1 MGVIKGQNLR
11 LKIAGKFVGFATSC
25 TVHVSASLEDSSTK
39 DSSDGIFQ
47 EQARGGQFESIAPI
61 SHLHSISTDALYSV
75 DTDATGINAEG
86 ALDAILARQK
96 VEIEFTGTVG
106 TNNRQATGHKYTG
119 QAWINDISINAA
131 NRQNASY
138 SLQAQGTG
146 PLTKSNGPSS
156 SNL

>member
-47 EQARGGQFESIAPI
+47 EQQLTGLAWDLSA
-61 SHLHSISTDALYSV
+61 DALYSV

>member
-25 TVHVSASLEDSSTK
+25 AVHVSASLEDSSTK

-47 EQARGGQFESIAPI
+47 EQQLTGLAWD
-61 SHLHSISTDALYSV
+61 ISTDALYSV

-96 VEIEFTGTVG
+96 VDIEFTGTVG

>member
-11 LKIAGKFVGFATSC
+11 ITIGGKYVAFATSC

-47 EQARGGQFESIAPI
+47 EQQLTGLAWD
-61 SHLHSISTDALYSV
+61 ISTDALYSV

-106 TNNRQATGHKYTG
+106 TNNRQATGHKYIG

>member
-47 EQARGGQFESIAPI
+47 EQQLTGLAWD
-61 SHLHSISTDALYSV
+61 ISTDALYSV

-96 VEIEFTGTVG
+96 VDIEFTGTVG

-156 SNL
+156 SDL

>member
-11 LKIAGKFVGFATSC
+11 LKIAGKFVGFATAC

-47 EQARGGQFESIAPI
+47 EQQLTGLAWD
-61 SHLHSISTDALYSV
+61 ISTDALYSV

-96 VEIEFTGTVG
+96 VDIEFTGTVG

>member
-1 MGVIKGQNLR
+1 MFIR
-11 LKIAGKFVGFATSC
+11 LLNPVAFATSC

-47 EQARGGQFESIAPI
+47 EQQLTGLSWD
-61 SHLHSISTDALYSV
+61 ISTDALYSV
-75 DTDATGINAEG
+75 DTDASGINAEG

-96 VEIEFTGTVG
+96 VDVEFTGTVG

-138 SLQAQGTG
+138 SLEAQGTG
-146 PLTKSNGPSS
+146 PLSKSNGPSS

>member
-47 EQARGGQFESIAPI
+47 EQQLTGLAWD
-61 SHLHSISTDALYSV
+61 ISTDALYSV

-146 PLTKSNGPSS
+146 PLTKSDGPSS

>member
-11 LKIAGKFVGFATSC
+11 ITIGGKYVAFATSC

-47 EQARGGQFESIAPI
+47 EQELTGLAWDI
-61 SHLHSISTDALYSV
+61 SADALYSV
-75 DTDATGINAEG
+75 DTDATGMNAEQ

-96 VEIEFTGTVG
+96 VDVEFTGTVG

-146 PLTKSNGPSS
+146 PLSKSNGPSS

>member
-47 EQARGGQFESIAPI
+47 EQQLTGLAWD
-61 SHLHSISTDALYSV
+61 ISTDALYSV

-106 TNNRQATGHKYTG
+106 TNNRQDTGHKYTG

>member
-47 EQARGGQFESIAPI
+47 EQELTGLAWDLSA
-61 SHLHSISTDALYSV
+61 DALYSV

-96 VEIEFTGTVG
+96 VDVEFTGTVG

-146 PLTKSNGPSS
+146 PLSKSNGPSS

>member
-11 LKIAGKFVGFATSC
+11 LKIAGKFVGFSTSC

-47 EQARGGQFESIAPI
+47 EQQLTGLAWD
-61 SHLHSISTDALYSV
+61 ISTDALYSV

-96 VEIEFTGTVG
+96 VDIEFTGTVG

>member
-11 LKIAGKFVGFATSC
+11 IKIAGKFVGFATSC

-47 EQARGGQFESIAPI
+47 EQQLTGLAWD
-61 SHLHSISTDALYSV
+61 ISTDALYSV

-96 VEIEFTGTVG
+96 VDIEFTGTVG

-119 QAWINDISINAA
+119 QAWINDISINAT

-146 PLTKSNGPSS
+146 ALTKSNGPSS

>member
-11 LKIAGKFVGFATSC
+11 LKIASKFVGFATSC

-47 EQARGGQFESIAPI
+47 EQQLTGLAWD
-61 SHLHSISTDALYSV
+61 ISTDALYSV

>member
-47 EQARGGQFESIAPI
+47 EQQLTGLAWD
-61 SHLHSISTDALYSV
+61 ISTDALYSV

-138 SLQAQGTG
+138 SLEAQGTG
-146 PLTKSNGPSS
+146 PLSKSNGPSS

>member
-11 LKIAGKFVGFATSC
+11 ITIGGKYVAFATSC

-47 EQARGGQFESIAPI
+47 EQQLTGLSWD
-61 SHLHSISTDALYSV
+61 ISTDALYSV
-75 DTDATGINAEG
+75 DTDASGINAEG
-86 ALDAILARQK
+86 ALDAILACQK
-96 VEIEFTGTVG
+96 VNIEFTGTVG
-106 TNNRQATGHKYTG
+106 TNNRQATGHKYSG
-119 QAWINDISINAA
+119 QAWINDVSVNAA

-146 PLTKSNGPSS
+146 ALTKSNGPSS

>member
-11 LKIAGKFVGFATSC
+11 ITIGGKYVAFATSC
-25 TVHVSASLEDSSTK
+25 TVHVSATLEDSSTK

-47 EQARGGQFESIAPI
+47 EQQLTGLAWD
-61 SHLHSISTDALYSV
+61 ISTDALYSV
-75 DTDATGINAEG
+75 DTDATGMNAEG

-96 VEIEFTGTVG
+96 VDIEFTGTVG

-146 PLTKSNGPSS
+146 ALTKSNGPSS

>member
-11 LKIAGKFVGFATSC
+11 ITIGGKYVAFATSC

-47 EQARGGQFESIAPI
+47 EQQLTGLSWD
-61 SHLHSISTDALYSV
+61 ISTDALYSV
-75 DTDATGINAEG
+75 DTDASGINAEG

-96 VEIEFTGTVG
+96 VNIEFTGTVG

>member
-47 EQARGGQFESIAPI
+47 EQQLTGLAWD
-61 SHLHSISTDALYSV
+61 ISTDALYSV

-96 VEIEFTGTVG
+96 VDIEFTGTVG

>member
-47 EQARGGQFESIAPI
+47 EQQLTGLAWD
-61 SHLHSISTDALYSV
+61 ISTDALYSV
-75 DTDATGINAEG
+75 DTDATGMNAEG

-96 VEIEFTGTVG
+96 VDIEFTGTVG

>member
-11 LKIAGKFVGFATSC
+11 LRLGGKYIGFATSC
-25 TVHVSASLEDSSTK
+25 VVHVSASLEDSSTK

-47 EQARGGQFESIAPI
+47 EQQLTGLAWDI
-61 SHLHSISTDALYSV
+61 SADALYSV
-75 DTDATGINAEG
+75 DTDATGMNAEQ

-96 VEIEFTGTVG
+96 VEVEFTGTVG

-119 QAWINDISINAA
+119 QAWINDISINAT

>member
-39 DSSDGIFQ
+39 ASSDGIFQ
-47 EQARGGQFESIAPI
+47 EQQLTGLAWD
-61 SHLHSISTDALYSV
+61 ISTDALYSV

-119 QAWINDISINAA
+119 QAWINVISINAA

>member
-25 TVHVSASLEDSSTK
+25 TVHVSASLENSSTK

-47 EQARGGQFESIAPI
+47 EQQLTGLAWD
-61 SHLHSISTDALYSV
+61 ISTDALYSV

>member
-11 LKIAGKFVGFATSC
+11 ITIGGKYVAFATSC

-47 EQARGGQFESIAPI
+47 EQQLTGLSWD
-61 SHLHSISTDALYSV
+61 ISTDALYSV
-75 DTDATGINAEG
+75 DTDASGINAEG

-96 VEIEFTGTVG
+96 VNIEFTGTVG

-146 PLTKSNGPSS
+146 ALTKSNGPSS

>member
-11 LKIAGKFVGFATSC
+11 LKIAGKFVGFSTSC

-47 EQARGGQFESIAPI
+47 EQQLTGLAWD
-61 SHLHSISTDALYSV
+61 ISTDALYSV

-86 ALDAILARQK
+86 ALDAILARQT

>member
-47 EQARGGQFESIAPI
+47 EQQLTGLAWD
-61 SHLHSISTDALYSV
+61 ISTDALYSV
-75 DTDATGINAEG
+75 DTDATGMNAEG

>member
-11 LKIAGKFVGFATSC
+11 ITIGGKYVAFATSC
-25 TVHVSASLEDSSTK
+25 TVHVSATLEDSSTK

-47 EQARGGQFESIAPI
+47 EQELTGLAWD
-61 SHLHSISTDALYSV
+61 ISTDALYSV
-75 DTDATGINAEG
+75 DVDASGINAEG
-86 ALDAILARQK
+86 ALDAILSRQK
-96 VEIEFTGTVG
+96 VNIEFVGTTGTH
-106 TNNRQATGHKYTG
+106 NRQATGNKYTG
-119 QAWINDISINAA
+119 QAWINDVSVNAA

-146 PLTKSNGPSS
+146 ALVKNGSVSS

>member
-47 EQARGGQFESIAPI
+47 EQQLTGLAWD
-61 SHLHSISTDALYSV
+61 ISTDALYSV

-96 VEIEFTGTVG
+96 VDIEFTGTVG

-156 SNL
+156 TNL

>member
-47 EQARGGQFESIAPI
+47 EQQLTGLAWD
-61 SHLHSISTDALYSV
+61 ISTDALYSV

-96 VEIEFTGTVG
+96 VDIEFTGTVG

-146 PLTKSNGPSS
+146 PLIKSNGPSS

>member
-47 EQARGGQFESIAPI
+47 EQQLTGLAWD
-61 SHLHSISTDALYSV
+61 ISTDALYSV
-75 DTDATGINAEG
+75 DTDTTGINAEG

-96 VEIEFTGTVG
+96 VDIEFTGTVG

-146 PLTKSNGPSS
+146 PLIKSNGPSS

>member
-47 EQARGGQFESIAPI
+47 EQQLTGLAWD
-61 SHLHSISTDALYSV
+61 ISTDALYSV

-96 VEIEFTGTVG
+96 VEIEFTSTVG

>member
-47 EQARGGQFESIAPI
+47 EQQLTGLAWD
-61 SHLHSISTDALYSV
+61 ISTDALYSV

-146 PLTKSNGPSS
+146 PLTKSNGTSS

>member
-39 DSSDGIFQ
+39 ASSDGIFQ
-47 EQARGGQFESIAPI
+47 EQQLTGLAWD
-61 SHLHSISTDALYSV
+61 ISTDALYSV

>member
-47 EQARGGQFESIAPI
+47 EQQLTGLAWD
-61 SHLHSISTDALYSV
+61 ISTDALYSV

-156 SNL
+156 TNL